1 VQLNPEEKERKMGV
15 GEGRID
21 EKSRRMSW
29 EPKECIFF
37 FFSRLSHNIWWVSA
51 SNPG

>member
-1 VQLNPEEKERKMGV
+1 MQLNPEEKERKMGV

-37 FFSRLSHNIWWVSA
+37 FFFPAFTQHLV
-51 SNPG
+51 GKCK